1 MDIKQ
6 LQADYLDWYCAA
18 WPQSAYTGKSTYI
31 AYPTTGAEGTNTFST
46 SSGNG
51 NLPPTTPP
59 PAKITTFAECK
70 TNANA
75 PTQDDFEDISNI
87 KDIKTF
93 LTNQRQGL
101 TSGDNPYGQ
110 NSFSN
115 PKWAKACCWNTHQ
128 LEPQMQKLL
137 CTNNSV
143 PYKHDSKFIPT
154 QDCDLLMSNGATGYC
169 DKPMF
174 DPNSGNI
181 LNTDPQENL
190 NDPSKTIPQGATYTV
205 HKDGSFHGIPLKAG
219 QILQSLEKI
228 IKDQCKGTNP
238 CDFTKLWQVI
248 ALPNTD
254 DPNICACYNIDL
266 SNESALR
273 DDEKLYKALKSNN
286 PDLTPN
292 CVVNT
297 CNDPLAYKSSAW
309 LESGCPNV
317 CSAISSDPQ
326 SQSYVGVTCG
336 KDDIIVNNIADI
348 IKNGNGSNMT
358 KDASSSSTS
367 NNNSVFRTPLF
378 YVLLGILLLLAV
390 CVIVKIVK
398 RK

>member
-1 MDIKQ
+1 MDINQ
-6 LQADYLDWYCAA
+6 LKADYLDWYCAA
-18 WPQSAYTGKSTYI
+18 WPQSSYTGKSTYI
-31 AYPTTGAEGTNTFST
+31 AYPTDAKGTNTFSA
-46 SSGNG
+46 SSGTG
-51 NLPPTTPP
+51 KLPSTP
-59 PAKITTFAECK
+59 ATITTFDECK
-70 TNANA
+70 ANINA
-75 PTQDDFEDISNI
+75 PKQDDFEDISKI
-87 KDIKTF
+87 KDIKAF
-93 LTNQRQGL
+93 LTDQRQGL

-154 QDCDLLMSNGATGYC
+154 QACDLLMSNGATGYC

-174 DPNSGNI
+174 DPNSGDI

-190 NDPSKTIPQGATYTV
+190 NDPSKTIPQGATYTA
-205 HKDGSFHGIPLKAG
+205 HKDGSFHGIPLKTG
-219 QILQSLEKI
+219 QILQALETI
-228 IKDQCKGTNP
+228 TKDQCKGTNP
-238 CDFTKLWQVI
+238 CDFTKLWQPI
-248 ALPNTD
+248 NLPPNTD

-266 SNESALR
+266 SNESALTP
-273 DDEKLYKALKSNN
+273 DEKLYKALKSNN
-286 PDLTPN
+286 SDLTPN
-292 CVVNT
+292 CVVNK

-309 LESGCPNV
+309 LERSCPNV

-348 IKNGNGSNMT
+348 INNGNVSNMT
-358 KDASSSSTS
+358 KDVSSPSTS

-390 CVIVKIVK
+390 CLIVKIVK

>member
-18 WPQSAYTGKSTYI
+18 WPKSTYTGKSTYI
-31 AYPTTGAEGTNTFST
+31 AYPTDAKGTNTFSA
-46 SSGNG
+46 SSGTG
-51 NLPPTTPP
+51 KLPPTPD
-59 PAKITTFAECK
+59 KITNFEDCK
-70 TNANA
+70 ANTNA

-87 KDIKTF
+87 KDIKAF
-93 LTNQRQGL
+93 LKDQRQGL

-128 LEPQMQKLL
+128 LEPLMQKSL
-137 CTNNSV
+137 CANNSV

-154 QDCDLLMSNGATGYC
+154 QACDLLMSNGSTGYC
-169 DKPMF
+169 DQPMF

-181 LNTDPQENL
+181 LNTNPQENI
-190 NDPSKTIPQGATYTV
+190 NDPSIVIPQGTLFKAD
-205 HKDGSFHGIPLKAG
+205 KDGMFMGQKITAG
-219 QILQSLEKI
+219 QLLQSIEKI
-228 IKDQCKGTNP
+228 SIDQCKGTNP

-248 ALPNTD
+248 TLPPNTD

-292 CVVNT
+292 CVVNK
-297 CNDPLAYKSSAW
+297 CNDPLAYKSSTW

-348 IKNGNGSNMT
+348 IKNGNVSNMT

-367 NNNSVFRTPLF
+367 NNDSVFRTPLF

-390 CVIVKIVK
+390 CLIVKIVK